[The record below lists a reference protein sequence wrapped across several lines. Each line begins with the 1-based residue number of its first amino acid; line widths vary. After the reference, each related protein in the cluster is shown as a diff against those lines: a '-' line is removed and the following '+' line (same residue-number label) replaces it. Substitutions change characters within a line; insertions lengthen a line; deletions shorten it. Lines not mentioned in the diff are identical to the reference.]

1 MTSAGNVV
9 TNAGNDDMGGN
20 FFSTGH
26 HPQERFAPPNGDG
39 LPYVGRW
46 YGVVIVAKK
55 DMAIAG
61 HCPGSPFKGGVGSI
75 GQWLKAGPF
84 HRGQYIPWDRFSGA
98 VRSTIGVLRGPQI
111 QLPTQIRLVGECP
124 FHKKVSFHVFDIRL
138 HFPFLLGTIWRAWD
152 NHTSVVVCPFQKV
165 LIKLQIKMLIG
176 EDCSAKVVH
185 FESSGHTA
193 ERGEC
198 TGNTRS

>member
-26 HPQERFAPPNGDG
+26 YPQERFAPPNGDG

-75 GQWLKAGPF
+75 GQRLKAGPF

-98 VRSTIGVLRGPQI
+98 VRSTIGVLRGPQR
-111 QLPTQIRLVGECP
+111 QLPTQIRLIGECP

-138 HFPFLLGTIWRAWD
+138 HFPFFIRTVWRAWD
-152 NHTSVVVCPFQKV
+152 NDTPVVICPFQKV
-165 LIKLQIKMLIG
+165 LVELEIKVLVLKNGGSEIVDFQTVG
-176 EDCSAKVVH
+176 DA
-185 FESSGHTA
+185 A
-193 ERGEC
+193 E
-198 TGNTRS
+198 